1 MKKYIYKYKGLLV
14 VNIILLFIITL
25 MDILLASG
33 LKIIV
38 DTGVNKNLGNFN
50 EILIYSVI
58 FVIFTFL
65 VNYLSDIMKAKYIQ
79 KTFLNFKGDL
89 FKRLIEKN
97 IMDFRENNI
106 SYYISMFTNDLTML
120 EQDYFSTV
128 LDMVYQSFRF
138 VLATIA
144 VVIMSPYLLVIVIVV
159 GILPIIIPNLFG
171 KKVSLYRKDFSDS
184 LSKFTTSMKEY
195 LSGYEVIK
203 SFNIE
208 DKIKEEYKNSNKEVE
223 MTKYRFKVFSSL
235 VTNLSS
241 ISGFMMFLV
250 VIIFGTYMV
259 IKGKLTVGSMMASVQ
274 LMNYIVNPLR
284 GFSEDINKI
293 KSIKQISN
301 KFKNLLSSNN
311 VDKGKGIEKDGL
323 CDEIK
328 FKNVSF
334 TYNEDKNILKNISFS
349 VKKGEKYAIVGPS
362 GSGKSTILKLLLGYF
377 KEFKGE
383 ITIDGTDI
391 RHIRPDSLY
400 EMVSVIQQEVFIF
413 DSSVKNN
420 IVLFKDYS
428 NDHINDIIE
437 KSGLSLFVNSL
448 NNGLDT
454 KVGESGCNL
463 SGGERQRLAIA
474 RALIKGTPIL
484 VLDEATSSLDN
495 ETTYKIEKSL
505 IDIDELTTL
514 VVTHKLIKNILEK
527 YDGIIVIKDGEIK
540 EIGTFDDLMDR
551 KKYFYSLYTIEGEST
566 YGVGIKEV
574 SND

>member
-1 MKKYIYKYKGLLV
+1 
-14 VNIILLFIITL
+14 

-505 IDIDELTTL
+505 IDIYELTTL

>member
-25 MDILLASG
+25 MDILLAAG

-58 FVIFTFL
+58 FVIFSFL

-89 FKRLIEKN
+89 FKRVIEKN

-128 LDMVYQSFRF
+128 LDIVYQSFRF

-184 LSKFTTSMKEY
+184 LSKFTASMKEY

-284 GFSEDINKI
+284 VFSEDINKI

-311 VDKGKGIEKDGL
+311 VDKGKGIKKDRL

-349 VKKGEKYAIVGPS
+349 IKKGEKYAIVGPS

-377 KEFKGE
+377 EEFKGE

-428 NDHINDIIE
+428 DEHINDIIE

-514 VVTHKLIKNILEK
+514 VVTHKLIRNILEK

-566 YGVGIKEV
+566 YGGGIKEV
-574 SND
+574 SNE

>member
-505 IDIDELTTL
+505 IDIYELTTL

>member
-171 KKVSLYRKDFSDS
+171 KNVSLYRKDFSDS

>member
-1 MKKYIYKYKGLLV
+1 
-14 VNIILLFIITL
+14 
-25 MDILLASG
+25 
-33 LKIIV
+33 
-38 DTGVNKNLGNFN
+38 
-50 EILIYSVI
+50 
-58 FVIFTFL
+58 
-65 VNYLSDIMKAKYIQ
+65 
-79 KTFLNFKGDL
+79 
-89 FKRLIEKN
+89 
-97 IMDFRENNI
+97 
-106 SYYISMFTNDLTML
+106 MFTNDLTML

-128 LDMVYQSFRF
+128 LDIVYQSFRF
-138 VLATIA
+138 VLATTA

-171 KKVSLYRKDFSDS
+171 KKVSRHRKDFSDS

-208 DKIKEEYKNSNKEVE
+208 DKIKEEYENSNKEVE

-250 VIIFGTYMV
+250 VIIFGAYMV

-284 GFSEDINKI
+284 VFSEDLNKI
-293 KSIKQISN
+293 KSVKQIGN

-311 VDKGKGIEKDGL
+311 VDKGKGIKKDGL

-334 TYNEDKNILKNISFS
+334 TYNENKNILKNISFS
-349 VKKGEKYAIVGPS
+349 IKKGEKYAIVGPS

-377 KEFKGE
+377 EEFKGE

-413 DSSVKNN
+413 DSSIKNN

-428 NDHINDIIE
+428 DDHINDIIE

-448 NNGLDT
+448 SNGLDT

>member
-25 MDILLASG
+25 MDILLALG

>member
-208 DKIKEEYKNSNKEVE
+208 DKIKDEYKNSNKEVE